1 MGSKPSNSFQSNP
14 PDSGGIRRERKTDDP
29 GSQEREKQEFATSES
44 EQKKDAP
51 VDPANAAALD
61 RMTSEGG
68 PA

>member
-14 PDSGGIRRERKTDDP
+14 PDSGGIRRERKTDDQ
-29 GSQEREKQEFATSES
+29 GLQEREKQEFATSES
-44 EQKKDAP
+44 EKKKAP
-51 VDPANAAALD
+51 VETTTEGARD

>member
-14 PDSGGIRRERKTDDP
+14 PDSGGIRRERKTDDQ
-29 GSQEREKQEFATSES
+29 GLQEREKQELATSES
-44 EQKKDAP
+44 EQKKKVP
-51 VDPANAAALD
+51 VEPSTEGARD

>member
-14 PDSGGIRRERKTDDP
+14 PDSGGIRRERKTDDQ
-29 GSQEREKQEFATSES
+29 SLQEREKQDFATSET

-51 VDPANAAALD
+51 VDPLNAAALD

>member
-14 PDSGGIRRERKTDDP
+14 SDSGGIRRERKTDDP
-29 GSQEREKQEFATSES
+29 GLQEREKQELATSES
-44 EQKKDAP
+44 EKKKDAP
-51 VDPANAAALD
+51 KETTTEGARD